1 MRACPTGAIFID
13 NDLGAK
19 LVSPQACVGCKAC
32 VSACPFGTIEFNPF
46 SGKVDKCDL
55 CGGDPQCV
63 KACPTDAITYLD
75 SGATS
80 VGKMAASAEQ
90 SIQGANS

>member
-1 MRACPTGAIFID
+1 
-13 NDLGAK
+13 
-19 LVSPQACVGCKAC
+19 
-32 VSACPFGTIEFNPF
+32 F

-75 SGATS
+75 AGATS